1 MEADIIFISS
11 QNTFCPAEA
20 TWTSPQDPSQEI
32 SSLMSEK
39 DIPINC
45 VEFETNSAALSAGY
59 ARWTIHL
66 KNGLAQP
73 RESRGLLPVG
83 YFEQFCF
90 SSDIDRIE
98 VFGGKSNGW
107 FGNIRVFNFDG
118 QESF

>member
-1 MEADIIFISS
+1 
-11 QNTFCPAEA
+11 
-20 TWTSPQDPSQEI
+20 
-32 SSLMSEK
+32 MSEK

-107 FGNIRVFNFDG
+107 FGNIRVFNLDG
-118 QESF
+118 QESFWSLTFALSDQKSKIYFYRQTKVIDWR